1 MAIKASSG
9 CARTRLCAVI
19 TFLVLLKF
27 PSVSCS
33 RPMPRGSIFH
43 LFSSWV
49 QNHDS
54 RLQNPSSS
62 LSPAHGGV
70 PEQIPYSPTVGNQ
83 EQPHQ
88 HQMSTTTT
96 AETLQDK
103 ASDSESH
110 KDSNLGMT
118 AGDESARRLRRP
130 PAFQMLPRNTRPPP
144 RGPSPG
150 SNSLGSP

>member
-1 MAIKASSG
+1 MAIKATSG

-19 TFLVLLKF
+19 AFIFLLNL

-33 RPMPRGSIFH
+33 RPMPGASIFH

-49 QNHDS
+49 QNHDN
-54 RLQNPSSS
+54 RLLNPSSS
-62 LSPAHGGV
+62 LSPAHRV
-70 PEQIPYSPTVGNQ
+70 PEQNPYSPTVGNQ

-88 HQMSTTTT
+88 QMSTTTN
-96 AETLQDK
+96 AESLQDQGL
-103 ASDSESH
+103 DSESQ

-118 AGDESARRLRRP
+118 AGDESDRRFRRP